1 MKVKNHNDGDKKQL
15 KPAHTSHFILRPFK
29 AEIIAY
35 RSVYLQIKFVGVRG
49 TSFRGD
55 AAIDDIFFTDGNCSQ
70 KPYTAKK

>member
-55 AAIDDIFFTDGNCSQ
+55 AAIDDIFFTDGNCS
-70 KPYTAKK
+70 